1 MRSGKTLRDR
11 RNKSHEQNHPENFY
25 STPEIFTEWLLE
37 NEEFDGLILEPACGD
52 GRMAKVLKAEGYH
65 VRCSDIIDRGY
76 KPMMIRDFFDWKL
89 ADNIVTNPPYNLAE
103 EFVRHALAI
112 GLGKVAMVLRLNFL
126 ESAGRYKLF
135 RQHPPARIYVV
146 SQRTS
151 MMPAIKRANG
161 KMKAANA
168 VSYAW
173 FVWERGVTDTHL
185 RWLRPRSR
193 NAE

>member
-11 RNKSHEQNHPENFY
+11 RNKDHEANHPENFY

-37 NEEFDGLILEPACGD
+37 EEEFEGLILEPACGD
-52 GRMAKVLKAEGYH
+52 GRMAEVLKAEGYH
-65 VRCSDIIDRGY
+65 VRCSDIVDRGY
-76 KPMMIRDFFDWKL
+76 KPMMTRDFFKWKL
-89 ADNIVTNPPYNLAE
+89 IDNIVTNPPYDLAE

-112 GLGKVAMVLRLNFL
+112 CPGKVAMLLRLNFL

-135 RQHPPARIYVV
+135 RQHPPKVVYAV

-151 MMPAIKRANG
+151 MMPAIMRKNG

-173 FVWERGVTDTHL
+173 FVWERGQTDTRL
-185 RWLRPRSR
+185 RWLRPRNKITR
-193 NAE
+193 